1 MIRKLIFLFLGLH
14 LISSCAFCASPE
26 DILNRLTLEQKVGQL
41 FIIRPEQLH
50 PDYNSRIKAKE
61 AGSKSINAKG
71 KDDGI
76 VRDVLTDDMRKFMR
90 KYPAGGFALFG
101 LNIKTPA
108 QLKKFTGD
116 LDSLSNQ
123 LVDVPAI
130 MAIDEEGGRVARIAN
145 SSNFNVERISNA
157 ASIGKTHDSMNAKNS
172 GITIGKYLKDYGFTL
187 NFAPVADINTNPKNI
202 VIGVRAFGSSPSL
215 VSRMCGEFINGL
227 HSQGISGCLKHFP
240 GHGDTHG
247 DTHKGTVSVSKTW
260 TQLLKAEM
268 IPYLENLG
276 KADSIM
282 TAHIT
287 MKGITKDGLPAS
299 LSYEVVTEK
308 LRNELGY
315 KGVIITD
322 ALDMGAIVK
331 KYGAGRAAVL
341 AFQAGNDIL
350 LLPRDYPAAFNAV
363 LKAVREGKISE
374 TRLNESVLRILELKY
389 KRLDS

>member
-1 MIRKLIFLFLGLH
+1 MNRKLIFALLGLH

-61 AGSKSINAKG
+61 AGSKSVNDKT

-90 KYPAGGFALFG
+90 EYPAGGFAFFAA
-101 LNIKTPA
+101 NIKTPE

-116 LDSLSNQ
+116 LDSLS
-123 LVDVPAI
+123 LEVADVPAI

-145 SSNFNVERISNA
+145 NKNFSVERISNV
-157 ASIGKTHDSMNAKNS
+157 ASIGKTKDYTNAKNA
-172 GITIGKYLKDYGFTL
+172 GIAIGRYLKSYGFTL

-202 VIGVRAFGSSPSL
+202 VIGNRAFGSNPSL

-227 HSQGISGCLKHFP
+227 HSQGISACLKHFP
-240 GHGDTHG
+240 GHGDTRG
-247 DTHKGTVSVSKTW
+247 DTHKGTVSVSKAW
-260 TQLLKAEM
+260 KQLLRAEM
-268 IPYLENLG
+268 IPYLENLK
-276 KADSIM
+276 KADTIM

-287 MKGITKDGLPAS
+287 MKGITKDGMPAS
-299 LSYEVVTEK
+299 LSYAIVTDK
-308 LRNELGY
+308 LRKELGY
-315 KGVIITD
+315 EGVIITD

-363 LKAVREGKISE
+363 LRAVREGKISE

-389 KRLDS
+389 KR